1 MRTLLKK
8 KNPNNT
14 LKGKVLGMRNFI
26 NRNKEELVM
35 LFLAFL
41 GSSILGIFALSHLY
55 GVINVLMSILLGFLL
70 LLTIVILY
78 YKFLSQR
85 LYIFSMNKFAILE
98 KKYFRRL
105 NNRPKISKWF
115 KVGFVLLNFITCTI
129 LHLPA
134 FIQQLEKS

>member
-55 GVINVLMSILLGFLL
+55 GVINVLMSILLGVLL

-105 NNRPKISKWF
+105 NNRPKISK
-115 KVGFVLLNFITCTI
+115 
-129 LHLPA
+129 
-134 FIQQLEKS
+134 